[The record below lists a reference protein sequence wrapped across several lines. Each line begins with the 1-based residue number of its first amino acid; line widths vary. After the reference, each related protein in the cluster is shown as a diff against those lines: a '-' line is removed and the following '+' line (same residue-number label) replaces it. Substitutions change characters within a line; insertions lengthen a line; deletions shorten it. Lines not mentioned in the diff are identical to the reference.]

1 MFRTTSIIEQMQ
13 NELQWWEEQLLL
25 STNEGDL
32 QHSLECKKNIESLI
46 SDIRSEM
53 NK

>member
-1 MFRTTSIIEQMQ
+1 MFRTSSTIEQMQ

-32 QHSLECKKNIESLI
+32 QYSLECKKNIKFLL
-46 SDIRSEM
+46 SDIRSVM
-53 NK
+53 NN

>member
-1 MFRTTSIIEQMQ
+1 MFRQSTTIEQMQ
-13 NELQWWEEQLLL
+13 NELQWWEEQMIL
-25 STNEGDL
+25 STNEGDF
-32 QHSLECKKNIESLI
+32 QHTLECKKNIESLL

>member
-32 QHSLECKKNIESLI
+32 QHALECKKNIESLI